1 MAREVEE
8 ESGDLEPSSLSVEL
22 REGGCLHIVSLCVSS
37 PEARSKLLLTR
48 EDGWRP
54 FYGMGGYGSKDNVVA
69 DSIDNSTN
77 LSKEY
82 AMLRLHGGTSA
93 LFAGAA
99 ASAVLIYIFYKL
111 FCWKRA
117 RMNRARQRAPKDEGR
132 FVWDDQGRLDMEEG
146 GVPDRVARRLPVVF
160 RAPAP
165 ATVFR
170 AGPQPP
176 AFQPRIVH
184 EEVCEECREEAARDA
199 REEAGYDVLRGHFR
213 PLPPLV

>member
-48 EDGWRP
+48 GDGWRP

-117 RMNRARQRAPKDEGR
+117 RMNRARQRAPKGEGR
-132 FVWDDQGRLDMEEG
+132 FVWDNQGRVEEG

-160 RAPAP
+160 RAP
-165 ATVFR
+165 
-170 AGPQPP
+170 QPP
-176 AFQPRIVH
+176 AIQPRIVH
-184 EEVCEECREEAARDA
+184 EEEVCEEC

>member
-48 EDGWRP
+48 GDGWRP
-54 FYGMGGYGSKDNVVA
+54 FYSMGGYGSKDNVVA

-82 AMLRLHGGTSA
+82 AMLKLHGGTSA

-99 ASAVLIYIFYKL
+99 ASAVLVYIFYKI

-132 FVWDDQGRLDMEEG
+132 FVWDDQGRVDMEEG
-146 GVPDRVARRLPVVF
+146 GVPGRVARRLPVGF
-160 RAPAP
+160 RA
-165 ATVFR
+165 
-170 AGPQPP
+170 PQPP
-176 AFQPRIVH
+176 AIQPRIVH
-184 EEVCEECREEAARDA
+184 EEEVCEECREEAAREA

>member
-1 MAREVEE
+1 
-8 ESGDLEPSSLSVEL
+8 
-22 REGGCLHIVSLCVSS
+22 
-37 PEARSKLLLTR
+37 
-48 EDGWRP
+48 
-54 FYGMGGYGSKDNVVA
+54 MGGYGSKDNVVA

-99 ASAVLIYIFYKL
+99 ASAALIYIFYKL

-132 FVWDDQGRLDMEEG
+132 FVWNDQGRLDMEEG
-146 GVPDRVARRLPVVF
+146 GVPDRVSRRLPVVF
-160 RAPAP
+160 RPPAP

-176 AFQPRIVH
+176 VCL
-184 EEVCEECREEAARDA
+184 EVCEECREEAARDA

>member
-1 MAREVEE
+1 MEE
-8 ESGDLEPSSLSVEL
+8 ESGDLEPGSLSVEL
-22 REGGCLHIVSLCVSS
+22 REGGCLHIVSLCVGS

-69 DSIDNSTN
+69 HSIDNSTN

-82 AMLRLHGGTSA
+82 AMLRFHGGTSA

-117 RMNRARQRAPKDEGR
+117 RMNRARQRAPKGEGR
-132 FVWDDQGRLDMEEG
+132 FVWDNMEEG
-146 GVPDRVARRLPVVF
+146 GVPGRVARRLPVGF
-160 RAPAP
+160 RA
-165 ATVFR
+165 
-170 AGPQPP
+170 PQPP
-176 AFQPRIVH
+176 AIQPRIVH
-184 EEVCEECREEAARDA
+184 EEEVCEECREEAAREA
-199 REEAGYDVLRGHFR
+199 REEAGYNVLRGHFR
-213 PLPPLV
+213 PLPPPYPTAPLV

>member
-1 MAREVEE
+1 
-8 ESGDLEPSSLSVEL
+8 
-22 REGGCLHIVSLCVSS
+22 
-37 PEARSKLLLTR
+37 
-48 EDGWRP
+48 
-54 FYGMGGYGSKDNVVA
+54 MGGYGSKDNVVA

-82 AMLRLHGGTSA
+82 AMLKLHGGTSA

-99 ASAVLIYIFYKL
+99 ASAVLVYIFYKI

-132 FVWDDQGRLDMEEG
+132 FVWDDQGRVDMEEG

-160 RAPAP
+160 RAP
-165 ATVFR
+165 
-170 AGPQPP
+170 QPP
-176 AFQPRIVH
+176 AIQPRIVH
-184 EEVCEECREEAARDA
+184 EEVCEECREEAAREA

>member
-8 ESGDLEPSSLSVEL
+8 ESGDLEPGSLSVEL
-22 REGGCLHIVSLCVSS
+22 REGGCLHIVSLCVGS

-48 EDGWRP
+48 EDRWRP

-117 RMNRARQRAPKDEGR
+117 RMNRARQRAPKGEGR
-132 FVWDDQGRLDMEEG
+132 FVWDNQGRVEEG

-160 RAPAP
+160 RAP
-165 ATVFR
+165 
-170 AGPQPP
+170 QPP
-176 AFQPRIVH
+176 AIQPRIVH
-184 EEVCEECREEAARDA
+184 EEEVCEECREEAAREA

>member
-8 ESGDLEPSSLSVEL
+8 ESGDLEPGSLSVEL
-22 REGGCLHIVSLCVSS
+22 REGGCLHIVSLCVGS

-117 RMNRARQRAPKDEGR
+117 RMNRARQRAPKGEGR
-132 FVWDDQGRLDMEEG
+132 FVWDNMEEG
-146 GVPDRVARRLPVVF
+146 GVPGRVARRLPVGF
-160 RAPAP
+160 RA
-165 ATVFR
+165 
-170 AGPQPP
+170 PQPP
-176 AFQPRIVH
+176 AIQPRIVH
-184 EEVCEECREEAARDA
+184 EEEVCEECREEAAREA